1 MFLQSFSP
9 SRLKALAPA
18 LVGLAEEYVARWLQ
32 APGGRVQL
40 CQEVKAFTFEVGA
53 VNRVHGERCCRF
65 YARLPHL
72 HAV

>member
-1 MFLQSFSP
+1 
-9 SRLKALAPA
+9 
-18 LVGLAEEYVARWLQ
+18 
-32 APGGRVQL
+32 VQL

-65 YARLPHL
+65 YARLLHL